1 LFQNHGYASD
11 MAASDQ
17 IRPWMMPPPPK
28 GRGAVSN
35 PDGRFEPA
43 AREIA
48 DDGWGIL
55 DEEPEPLRTTVL
67 RDTSRS
73 VIAHNNSPDVGFDQS
88 INPYR
93 GCEHGCIYCYARPS
107 HAFLGFSP
115 GLDFETKIFAKFDAP
130 VLLEKE
136 LRRKGYRC
144 DIIALGANTDAY
156 QPVERELKITRGVL
170 EVLQRFR
177 QPVSVITKSAL
188 VVRDIDILAEMSAN
202 RLAQVTVSVTS
213 LDRETARRLEPR
225 AATPPRRL
233 KTIRALADAG
243 IPVRVNV
250 APVIPGLTDHELEA
264 ILEAARDA
272 GAQGANYILVRL
284 PLEIKDLFRDW
295 LQEHAPDRARRVLN
309 LIRETRGGALNRS
322 EFGERMKGTGPY
334 ADLIRARFRT
344 ASRRLGLDRKAMDL
358 DTSRFRVPP
367 GAGDQ
372 LGLPI

>member
-1 LFQNHGYASD
+1 
-11 MAASDQ
+11 MAARDQ

-358 DTSRFRVPP
+358 DTSRFRVQP

>member
-1 LFQNHGYASD
+1 MSASED
-11 MAASDQ
+11 IGLPTTPA
-17 IRPWMMPPPPK
+17 RK
-28 GRGAVSN
+28 GRGSVSN
-35 PDGRFEPA
+35 RDGRFEPA
-43 AREIA
+43 TREA
-48 DDGWGIL
+48 VDDGWGNL
-55 DEEPEPLRTTVL
+55 DEEPAPLRTTVM

-115 GLDFETKIFAKFDAP
+115 GLDFETKIFAKFDAAP
-130 VLLEKE
+130 LLEKE

-156 QPVERELKITRGVL
+156 QPVERELEITRGIL
-170 EVLQRFR
+170 EVLQRFN

-188 VVRDIDILAEMSAN
+188 VTRDIDILAEMSARN
-202 RLAQVTVSVTS
+202 LAQVTVSVTS

-233 KTIRALADAG
+233 KTIQALADAG

-272 GAQGANYILVRL
+272 GAKGANYILVRL
-284 PLEIKDLFRDW
+284 PLEIKDLFREW
-295 LQEHAPDRARRVLN
+295 LQEHAPDRAGRVLN
-309 LIRETRGGALNRS
+309 LIRETRGGVLNRA

-334 ADLIRARFRT
+334 ADLIRTRFRN
-344 ASRRLGLDRKAMDL
+344 ACRRLRLDRKGLEL
-358 DTSRFRVPP
+358 DTTLFRVPP
-367 GAGDQ
+367 GPGDQ
-372 LGLPI
+372 LGLPL